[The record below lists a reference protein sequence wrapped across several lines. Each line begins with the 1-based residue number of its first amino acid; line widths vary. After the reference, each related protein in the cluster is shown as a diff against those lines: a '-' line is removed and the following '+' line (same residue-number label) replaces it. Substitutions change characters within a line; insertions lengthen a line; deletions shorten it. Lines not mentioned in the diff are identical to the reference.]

1 MVPYYFNPSATK
13 LSEMYDQ
20 SKRSEKKDT
29 TTRVDAAE
37 DEEAANLLVKWRYI
51 IYMYNTKYKQY
62 LDFIPLTELLTSY
75 RVI

>member
-1 MVPYYFNPSATK
+1 MKVKMIKRPKIDGIAINYISIATK

-37 DEEAANLLVKWRYI
+37 DDEAANLLQK
-51 IYMYNTKYKQY
+51 
-62 LDFIPLTELLTSY
+62 
-75 RVI
+75 

>member
-1 MVPYYFNPSATK
+1 MQVHLPPPKHHSTKGQDDQETQDRWYFLLIYIPSATK

-37 DEEAANLLVKWRYI
+37 DEEAANLL
-51 IYMYNTKYKQY
+51 
-62 LDFIPLTELLTSY
+62 
-75 RVI
+75 